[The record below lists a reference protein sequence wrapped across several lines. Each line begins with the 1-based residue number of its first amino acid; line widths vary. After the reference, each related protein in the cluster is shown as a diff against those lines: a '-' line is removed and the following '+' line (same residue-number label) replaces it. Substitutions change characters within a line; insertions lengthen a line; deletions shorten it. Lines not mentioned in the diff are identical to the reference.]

1 MSIKQ
6 RLHIAF
12 YGSNGT
18 GASLMLQF
26 SISALIVLNVFAVL
40 LETEDQL
47 GVAYRTAFSAFEWF
61 SVTIFTV
68 EYLARIW
75 VSNLSPRYMP
85 PVGNRL
91 SYMLSPMALIDLLAI
106 APSLLSIAGVDLR
119 VVRLVRL
126 MRLFKLTRYSAAMS
140 ALAAAIRA
148 GKDELVLTVFI
159 MGILLLFSGTLIY
172 FAEHNAQP
180 EEFSSIPAS
189 LWWAVVTLT
198 TIGYGDVY
206 PVTIAGKV
214 IAGVSAIFG
223 IGMIALPGGII
234 ANGLIQNAKAKSKNV
249 CPHCG
254 KANN

>member
-6 RLHIAF
+6 KLHTAF
-12 YGSNGT
+12 HGSSDSS
-18 GASLMLQF
+18 ASLSLQLF
-26 SISALIVLNVFAVL
+26 IAALIVINVIAVL
-40 LETEDQL
+40 LETEEPIRASHEDMFNAL
-47 GVAYRTAFSAFEWF
+47 ELF
-61 SVTIFTV
+61 SVTIFTI
-68 EYLARIW
+68 EYFARSW
-75 VSNLSPRYMP
+75 VCDLSPQYSP
-85 PVGNRL
+85 PNGNRL
-91 SYMLSPMALIDLLAI
+91 KYLLSPMAVVDFLAI

-119 VVRLVRL
+119 VVRVVRL
-126 MRLFKLTRYSAAMS
+126 MRLFKMTRYSAAMN
-140 ALAAAIRA
+140 ALASAIKA

-172 FAEHNAQP
+172 FAEHDAQP

-206 PVTIAGKV
+206 PVTVAGKV

-234 ANGLIQNAKAKSKNV
+234 ASELIQNTKRKASKV

-254 KANN
+254 KET